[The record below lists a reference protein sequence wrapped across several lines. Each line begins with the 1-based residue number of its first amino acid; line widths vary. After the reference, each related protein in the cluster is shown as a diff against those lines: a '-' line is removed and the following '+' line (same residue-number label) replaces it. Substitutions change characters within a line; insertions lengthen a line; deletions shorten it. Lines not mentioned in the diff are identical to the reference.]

1 MNKQH
6 AIGGNT
12 AKGML
17 FPAPS

>member
-6 AIGGNT
+6 ALGGNT